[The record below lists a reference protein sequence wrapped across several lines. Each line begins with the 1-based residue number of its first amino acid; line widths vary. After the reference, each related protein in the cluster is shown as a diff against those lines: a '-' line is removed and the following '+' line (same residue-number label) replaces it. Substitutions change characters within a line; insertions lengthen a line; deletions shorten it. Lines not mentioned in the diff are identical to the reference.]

1 MSFTPGPLDTWRR
14 KLENAGR
21 AVTDT
26 LPNTWETDWIMYTVV
41 LEFKFFCSRQ
51 NKPFQELKKMRRKK
65 KKKVEKGSSL
75 CSEQSYANGETG
87 KESETARASVFSGG
101 SIKSDPSFK

>member
-1 MSFTPGPLDTWRR
+1 
-14 KLENAGR
+14 
-21 AVTDT
+21 
-26 LPNTWETDWIMYTVV
+26 
-41 LEFKFFCSRQ
+41 
-51 NKPFQELKKMRRKK
+51 MRRKK